1 MTDDLGRNHR
11 RGLYWVAAIGAV
23 LLAGIAIAAAL
34 HGKREDPTT
43 GMQLLLN
50 QAACSWQAPGTNG
63 VPKTAG
69 VWWGRGVP
77 AVTIEQ
83 LRAFDSTAKEAPS
96 LGNRIAI
103 TAAGHAGVCT
113 RFDELQARAFTAF
126 RTLYR

>member
-1 MTDDLGRNHR
+1 MTDDLGRSYR

-34 HGKREDPTT
+34 HGKREDRTRSV
-43 GMQLLLN
+43 QLLLN
-50 QAACSWQAPGTNG
+50 QAACSWQTPGRNG
-63 VPKTAG
+63 VPKTVG

-96 LGNRIAI
+96 LGHRIAI

-126 RTLYR
+126 QNLYR